1 MTNIRGQIAMMPEQQ
16 SCYCSDPKP
25 HWHAYEAVFDG
36 DKWLPVTSQAGIALI
51 MAMQDEG
58 ARRQEG
64 AKVFGLGQK

>member
-1 MTNIRGQIAMMPEQQ
+1 MTNIRGQIAMMPEKQ

-36 DKWLPVTSQAGIALI
+36 DKWLSVTSQAGIDVL
-51 MAMQDEG
+51 MDLQDEG

-64 AKVFGLGQK
+64 ANGFGHGQ